1 MYISSDSDNGL
12 EITPTAS
19 NKVYQE
25 QVCGATLHAY
35 SSKAMH

>member
-19 NKVYQE
+19 NKE
-25 QVCGATLHAY
+25 QVCGATVHAY